1 MMSDKKIDVF
11 NLNVHSIDLNGIIAK
26 MQKSFEK
33 GITFED
39 VVYDEDF
46 KLKLVM
52 LDYESKKGRVEKEKD
67 TLVFIT
73 TLSEVKD
80 ILEQAKNASA
90 VIKEYTDTSGTTVL
104 KILS

>member
-1 MMSDKKIDVF
+1 MSDKKNDVF
-11 NLNVHSIDLNGIIAK
+11 NLNVHSIDLNGIMAK
-26 MQKSFEK
+26 MQKAFEK

-80 ILEQAKNASA
+80 ILEQAESADA
-90 VIKEYTDTSGTTVL
+90 VIKEYTDASGTTVL

>member
-1 MMSDKKIDVF
+1 MSDKKIDVF
-11 NLNVHSIDLNGIIAK
+11 NLNVHSIDLSGVMAK
-26 MQKSFEK
+26 MRKAFEK

-73 TLSEVKD
+73 RLSVVKD
-80 ILEQAKNASA
+80 ILDQAESANA

>member
-1 MMSDKKIDVF
+1 MPDKKIDVF
-11 NLNVHSIDLNGIIAK
+11 NLNIHNIDLNGIITK
-26 MQKSFEK
+26 MQKAFEK

-39 VVYDEDF
+39 VVYDKDF

-52 LDYESKKGRVEKEKD
+52 LDYENKKGRVEKEKD

-80 ILEQAKNASA
+80 ILERAESADA
-90 VIKEYTDTSGTTVL
+90 VIKEYTDTSGNTVL